1 MSEKTTD
8 NGLRIPDLSIK
19 GFRGIRD
26 LHIPKLG
33 RVTLITG
40 KNNVGKSSILEALRL
55 YARSAAPDALDDIV
69 EFREEYDWAGGD
81 ERLIKF
87 SSLFRYSTLF
97 YGFPQVGYDSEE
109 IAISTSGVGRR
120 LTYLKMRLEWH
131 AKIAGRDELVSN
143 YDIDGDWDALI
154 PMLVVKTETRTQ
166 NRRLDIRARP
176 SYAPF
181 RLGSALSS
189 REHMRCVAL
198 DPYSGK
204 ESGTLDELW
213 SGIALTDSEREV
225 VKALRI
231 ISPEIT
237 AVSMVNGKSN
247 KRIAIARSQRMEHPT
262 PLRSFGDG
270 VNRLFAIILSL
281 VGAKGGLLL
290 IDEFENGLHHSVQLD
305 IWRMIFRLARDLDVQ
320 VFATTHSQDAVKAFQ
335 KAASESPGEDS
346 LVLLTRR
353 DDDVIPTALSERELA
368 IANRHN
374 MQVRG

>member
-8 NGLRIPDLSIK
+8 VGLRIPDLSIK
-19 GFRGIRD
+19 GFRGIRE
-26 LHIPKLG
+26 LHISKLG

-69 EFREEYDWAGGD
+69 EFREEDDWADGD
-81 ERLIKF
+81 ERLIV
-87 SSLFRYSTLF
+87 SRSLFRYSTLF
-97 YGFPQVGYDSEE
+97 YGFPQVGCDSEE
-109 IAISTSGVGRR
+109 IAISTSGGSRPA
-120 LTYLKMRLEWH
+120 YLKMRLEWH
-131 AKIAGRDELVSN
+131 AQIAGREGLVSD
-143 YDIDGDWDALI
+143 YDIDDDWDALI

-166 NRRLDIRARP
+166 NRRLDIRTRP
-176 SYAPF
+176 NYRPF
-181 RLGSALSS
+181 RFGSAMSS

-213 SGIALTDSEREV
+213 SGIALTDNEHEV

-231 ISPEIT
+231 ISPEIS
-237 AVSMVNGKSN
+237 AVSMVKGGSDE
-247 KRIAIARSQRMEHPT
+247 RIAIARSRRLESPI
-262 PLRSFGDG
+262 PLRSLGDG

-281 VGAKGGLLL
+281 VSVQGGLLL
-290 IDEFENGLHHSVQLD
+290 IDEFENGLHHSVQPD
-305 IWRMIFRLARDLDVQ
+305 VWRMIFRLAMDLDVQ

-353 DDDVIPTALSERELA
+353 DDDVIPTVLSERELA